1 MSTALITGAARR
13 LGRDIALRLASEG
26 WDIAAHYRSSEADA
40 QSLRDA
46 VVRLGR
52 KCSLVQADLGDEA
65 QVRTIVERGE
75 AGTGPVSVLVN
86 CASVFEDDRVETATR
101 ESWDMHLD
109 TNLRAPFVLSQ
120 AMAKRLPPSMNGCI
134 VNIIDQSILRLTPQF
149 ISYTVSK
156 SALWTLTLTMA
167 QALAPCIRVNAV
179 APGPSLKASHQS
191 QANFDRQ
198 VQSTLLRIPSG
209 PAEIAGAV
217 SYLVSARAV
226 TGQMIAVDSG
236 QHLSWSA
243 SDFVE

>member
-1 MSTALITGAARR
+1 MPTALITGAARR
-13 LGRDIALRLASEG
+13 LGRQIALVLASEG
-26 WDIAAHYRSSEADA
+26 WDIAVHYLSSESDALSLSADV
-40 QSLRDA
+40 QGMGRRCGL
-46 VVRLGR
+46 VR
-52 KCSLVQADLGDEA
+52 ADLAIESEVQGIVGRAEA
-65 QVRTIVERGE
+65 CV
-75 AGTGPVSVLVN
+75 GPVRVLVN

-101 ESWDMHLD
+101 ASWDRHLE

-120 AMAKRLPPSMNGCI
+120 AFAARVGEGEDGCI
-134 VNIIDQSILRLTPQF
+134 VNLIDQSILRLTPQF

-156 SALWTLTLTMA
+156 AGLWTLTQTMA
-167 QALAPCIRVNAV
+167 QALAPRIRVNAV

-198 VQSTLLRIPSG
+198 VQSTLLKRPSG
-209 PAEIAGAV
+209 PDQIAAAV

-243 SDFVE
+243 GDFVE